1 MCRDTEHETGSFW
14 KLKETVVGRR
24 DREAQLGMISRHRQ
38 GLDQEAFC
46 ALGHRSLEFIS

>member
-24 DREAQLGMISRHRQ
+24 DQLGMISRYTGRGWIRKGSVHWAI
-38 GLDQEAFC
+38 EA
-46 ALGHRSLEFIS
+46 